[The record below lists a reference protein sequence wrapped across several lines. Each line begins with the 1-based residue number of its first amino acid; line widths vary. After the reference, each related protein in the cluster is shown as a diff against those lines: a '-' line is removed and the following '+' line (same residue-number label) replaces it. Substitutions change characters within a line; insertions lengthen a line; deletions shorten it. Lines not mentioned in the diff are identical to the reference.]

1 VYPCGLSCGDTG
13 GIAAEEVQL
22 LRLVKAFTKIKDP
35 QTRREIIEFAEAALE
50 FEEASSQAR
59 EAVK

>member
-1 VYPCGLSCGDTG
+1 M
-13 GIAAEEVQL
+13 AEEVQL

-50 FEEASSQAR
+50 FEETSSQAR